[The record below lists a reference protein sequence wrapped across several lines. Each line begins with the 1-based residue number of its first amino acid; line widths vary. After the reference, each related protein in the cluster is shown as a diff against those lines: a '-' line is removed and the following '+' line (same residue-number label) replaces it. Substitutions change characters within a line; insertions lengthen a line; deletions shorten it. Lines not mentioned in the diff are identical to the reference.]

1 MPSIK
6 SPWAATFDQFVG
18 SIQESAIIAT
28 PFITRKPL
36 EILAKQLHSRRSIQ
50 IDLLTNLDENSL
62 ANGSVEIDA
71 LSWLCKQVPH
81 TSVRHLRYL
90 HAKAYVADEH
100 TAIVTSANLT
110 NGGLW
115 RNYELGVKITDPK
128 EVSEIV
134 TDLREYGAFGVAITA
149 DALNELGDIAQQA
162 RKYKR
167 ISTVNLPDNAKIEYG
182 KTLAKISDRLAELR
196 TDTEEFIVNPRA
208 STTAK
213 FADAVKYVLK
223 RNGPLPT
230 AQINPLIQ
238 ELMPEWCDDNV
249 DRVVKGVSFGRKW
262 KHQVRNAQVQLR
274 RDGVIAREGKVWK
287 LI

>member
-6 SPWAATFDQFVG
+6 SPWSDAFDQFVD

-28 PFITRKPL
+28 PFITRYPVERL
-36 EILAKQLHSRRSIQ
+36 VQQLRSRQSIQ
-50 IDLLTNLDENSL
+50 IDLLTSLDENSL
-62 ANGSVEIDA
+62 ANGSVDIA
-71 LSWLCKQVPH
+71 AISWFCEQVPL

-90 HAKAYVADEH
+90 HAKAYVADDH

-115 RNYELGVKITDPK
+115 RNYELGVEITDPQ
-128 EVSEIV
+128 EVSEIAA
-134 TDLREYGAFGVAITA
+134 DLREYGTFGVAITA
-149 DALNELGDIAQQA
+149 DALDELGDMTRQA
-162 RKYKR
+162 RQHKR
-167 ISTVNLPDNAKIEYG
+167 ISDASLLDDAKIEYD
-182 KTLAKISDRLAELR
+182 KILVKISDRLAELR
-196 TDTEEFIVNPRA
+196 TDTEEFAVNPKA

-213 FADAVKYVLK
+213 FADAVKFILK

-230 AQINPLIQ
+230 TQINPLIQ

-249 DRVVKGVSFGRKW
+249 DRVIKGVSFGRKW

-287 LI
+287 LV